1 MEKLQKKNNLF
12 IHYFNLSRKYLE
24 EAKKGELFF
33 NLGVLLLPTAFS
45 FSALFFIFSLI
56 ISFKKSSRPFLK
68 DPWNLPFIICSF
80 LLILNCFLV
89 SLANAKLGI
98 EELKTF
104 IPWVGLANWIPFFI
118 CFWGFQDYLCT
129 PSLRKNCA
137 KLLVIGSV
145 PVFLSGFS
153 QLWLNWTGPWEIL
166 NGLIVWYQRPVQ
178 ENFGSLSGLFSNPN
192 YAGAWLNVI
201 WPFCLGTIFQKS
213 YNKRIKN
220 IAILIAICCGLAIFL
235 TSSRNAWLGLSLS
248 SYLMFIGF
256 KSLHFLKWILPLISA
271 SFIIIFSQD
280 FIIEKLSFLEK
291 IIPSFIKKEIDPAQY
306 ENWDIT
312 RIDIWRR
319 AAEFIIQRPIIGWG
333 SGAFSILLLSK
344 YKIYK
349 GHAHNLI
356 LELGV
361 SYGLIITAIIIFTFA
376 ILLFRSSKNMLD
388 KKIKPF
394 RKEYN
399 FLIFERAWW
408 ISTCTLL
415 LSQMFDVQY
424 FDGRISI
431 ILWILL
437 TGLKSSTLSNIENNL
452 R

>member
-1 MEKLQKKNNLF
+1 MEKVPKKNNIFL
-12 IHYFNLSRKYLE
+12 IYLNLLNKYFQETKN
-24 EAKKGELFF
+24 GEIFF

-45 FSALFFIFSLI
+45 FSALFFISSLI
-56 ISFKKSSRPFLK
+56 IGLKNSSKSFFK
-68 DPWNLPFIICSF
+68 DAWNLPYIICSIF
-80 LLILNCFLV
+80 LILNCFLV
-89 SLANAKLGI
+89 SLENTKLGI

-118 CFWGFQDYLCT
+118 CFWGFQDYLST
-129 PSLRKNCA
+129 PGLRKNCA
-137 KLLVIGSV
+137 KLLIIGSV

-153 QLWLNWTGPWEIL
+153 QLWLDWSGPWEIL

-178 ENFGSLSGLFSNPN
+178 ENFGSLSGLFNNPN

-213 YNKRIKN
+213 FNKRSKN
-220 IAILIAICCGLAIFL
+220 IALLIAICCGLAILL

-248 SYLMFIGF
+248 TYLMLVGLQSF
-256 KSLHFLKWILPLISA
+256 HFLKWILPLISV
-271 SFIIIFSQD
+271 SFIVIFSQD
-280 FIIEKLSFLEK
+280 FISEKLIFLEK
-291 IIPSFIKKEIDPAQY
+291 IIPSFVKKQIDPSQY
-306 ENWDIT
+306 ETWDIT

-319 AAEFIIQRPIIGWG
+319 AIEFIIQRPIIGWG
-333 SGAFSILLLSK
+333 SGAFSILLLSN

-356 LELGV
+356 LELAV
-361 SYGLIITAIIIFTFA
+361 SYGVIVTAIIIFTFA
-376 ILLFRSSKNMLD
+376 ILLLKSSKNMLSR
-388 KKIKPF
+388 KIKPF
-394 RKEYN
+394 KKEYN
-399 FLIFERAWW
+399 LYIFERAWW
-408 ISTCTLL
+408 ISTFTLL

-437 TGLKSSTLSNIENNL
+437 TGLKSATSSNIKEIS
-452 R
+452 